1 MRDVPTG
8 RSAASLDKVIVEF
21 DRALRTLSGV
31 SPSLRDM
38 PGQELEEADL
48 PGVQRRHVAALM
60 RVNHTGEI
68 CAQALYSGQL
78 LTARSEDARE
88 VLERAGDEEAE
99 HLAWTASRV
108 ESLGGRLSALN
119 PVFYAGAFAIGAASG
134 LLGDRWSMGF
144 LAETEKQV
152 EAHLDGHLESL
163 PPVDQKS
170 RAVVE
175 KMKDD
180 EMRHAASA
188 TARGATDLPAPVKCL
203 MKLAARVMTLT
214 AYRL

>member
-1 MRDVPTG
+1 MRDVLTG
-8 RSAASLDKVIVEF
+8 LDRAIVEF
-21 DRALRTLSGV
+21 DRALRTLTGAV
-31 SPSLRDM
+31 PSPREM
-38 PGQELEEADL
+38 PGQDLEEADL
-48 PGVQRRHVAALM
+48 PESQRRHVAALM

-68 CAQALYSGQL
+68 CAQALYSGQG
-78 LTARSEDARE
+78 LTARSEDTRQ
-88 VLERAGDEEAE
+88 VLERAGNEEAE

-119 PVFYAGAFAIGAASG
+119 PAFYAGAFVIGAASG

-163 PPVDQKS
+163 PSADQRS

-175 KMKDD
+175 RMKDD
-180 EMRHAASA
+180 EARHAASA
-188 TARGATDLPAPVKCL
+188 AARGATELPAPVKCI
-203 MKLAARVMTLT
+203 MKLAARVMTST
-214 AYRL
+214 TYRI

>member
-1 MRDVPTG
+1 MTDVPTG
-8 RSAASLDKVIVEF
+8 RRTNLDGLIVEF
-21 DRALRTLSGV
+21 DRALRTLTGV
-31 SPSLRDM
+31 RPSLRDM
-38 PGQELEEADL
+38 PGQDLEEADL
-48 PGVQRRHVAALM
+48 PEVQRRGVAALM

-78 LTARSEDARE
+78 LTARSEDARQ
-88 VLERAGDEEAE
+88 VLERAGNEEAE

-108 ESLGGRLSALN
+108 ESLGGRLSVLN
-119 PVFYAGAFAIGAASG
+119 PVFYAGAFVIGAASG

-152 EAHLDGHLESL
+152 EAHLDGHLERL
-163 PPVDQKS
+163 PTTDQKS

-180 EMRHAASA
+180 EVRHAASA
-188 TARGATDLPAPVKCL
+188 TARGATELPAPVKCV
-203 MKLAARVMTLT
+203 MKLAARVMTFT
-214 AYRL
+214 TYRI

>member
-1 MRDVPTG
+1 MRDVPTNQS
-8 RSAASLDKVIVEF
+8 RAKLDRIIVEF

-31 SPSLRDM
+31 RRPLRNM
-38 PGQELEEADL
+38 PGEQLEEAEL
-48 PGVQRRHVAALM
+48 PEAQRRHVAALM

-78 LTARSEDARE
+78 LTAHSEDTRQ
-88 VLERAGDEEAE
+88 VLEHAGDEEAE

-108 ESLGGRLSALN
+108 ESLGGRLSVLN

-163 PPVDQKS
+163 PSADQKS

-175 KMKDD
+175 TMKDD
-180 EMRHAASA
+180 EVRHAASA
-188 TARGATDLPAPVKCL
+188 AARGATELPTPVKCM
-203 MKLAARVMTLT
+203 MKLMARVMTFT
-214 AYRL
+214 TYRI